1 MKKTIRK
8 QQKHNLTTEKPN
20 CDHQGSDRAR
30 QSGDRILSLLHE
42 HVRHRCPIQGAVLEE
57 LHMKKLAEEA
67 GIHRT
72 YLGHNRAMKQ
82 YTSEFMTVAEF
93 QSRHQDPASAHSK
106 PQVSSD
112 IVLRDVNGIPLAVE
126 DTISV
131 EYHDGLPVAYCLAR
145 EIRTGENTF
154 VRSEGEYR
162 KLSPS

>member
-1 MKKTIRK
+1 MKSFVMKKTIRK

-30 QSGDRILSLLHE
+30 QSGDRILSLLH
-42 HVRHRCPIQGAVLEE
+42 LEE